1 MSPNKIYADKDKINI
16 PRVENQFQ
24 NEYTAE

>member
-1 MSPNKIYADKDKINI
+1 MTLNKIYADKDKIII

-24 NEYTAE
+24 REYAAE